1 MEKYANRIAYQD
13 SGKVR
18 LVFGRFWEGSGLGR
32 EEEELDY
39 RSDSKMEY
47 RAARIPLHISMQR

>member
-13 SGKVR
+13 SGKVG

-47 RAARIPLHISMQR
+47 